1 MKALALL
8 LPTALAAL
16 ATLASTP
23 ALAQASACKD
33 TEEAEIAVLFNHW
46 NDALKTGQ
54 ADRIVALYAPDS
66 LLLPTLSA
74 TPRLTPEAKRDYFD
88 HFLARTPVG
97 SIDSRTIRI
106 GCNTAVASG
115 LYTFRFSDGSAT
127 PARYTYTYAWNGE
140 RWLITSHH
148 SSALPAQ

>member
-1 MKALALL
+1 MKAFALL
-8 LPTALAAL
+8 PATALAAL
-16 ATLASTP
+16 VTTP
-23 ALAQASACKD
+23 VFAQATACKD
-33 TEEAEIAVLFNHW
+33 TDEAEIGVLFEHW
-46 NDALKTGQ
+46 NDALKTRQ
-54 ADRIVALYAPDS
+54 ADRLVALYAPDS

-88 HFLARTPVG
+88 HFLAKTPVG
-97 SIDSRTIRI
+97 TIDSRTIRI